1 MEIYLAGGCFWGLQG
16 YFDLINGVCETQV
29 GYANSSLPNP
39 SYEQVCAHLTNAAE
53 AVRIVYDPAMLSLS
67 HLLWRFFDVIDPTA
81 LNYQANDI
89 GTQYRNGIYTRDL
102 AILPTI
108 HTFITT
114 YIAPQY
120 EQAIVTEVMMLQNF
134 YPAESY
140 HQKYL
145 LKNPHGYCHIDIS
158 KALQPINFIESS

>member
-1 MEIYLAGGCFWGLQG
+1 MRDEIYLAGGCFWGLQR
-16 YFDLINGVCETQV
+16 YFDLIEGVCETQV

-39 SYEQVCAHLTNAAE
+39 SYEQVCANLTNAVE
-53 AVRIVYDPAMLSLS
+53 AVHIVYESASLSLPK
-67 HLLWRFFDVIDPTA
+67 LLWKFFDVIDPTA

-89 GTQYRNGIYTRDL
+89 GTQYRNGIYTKD
-102 AILPTI
+102 AQILPSI
-108 HTFITT
+108 QAFIDEH
-114 YIAPQY
+114 IAPLHTR
-120 EQAIVTEVMMLQNF
+120 AVVTEVMLLQNF

-158 KALQPINFIESS
+158 KARGR